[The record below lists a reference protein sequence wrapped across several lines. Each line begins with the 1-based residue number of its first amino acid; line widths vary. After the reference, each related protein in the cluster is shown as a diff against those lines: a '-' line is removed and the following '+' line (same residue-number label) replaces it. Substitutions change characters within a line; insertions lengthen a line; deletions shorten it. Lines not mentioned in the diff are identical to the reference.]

1 MKAINLITQV
11 VFGAGFA
18 IVCMVLL
25 PYSICNIVKWF
36 IILFLLIAGI
46 EAIKHRKEIK

>member
-1 MKAINLITQV
+1 MKPINLITQV

-18 IVCMVLL
+18 IICMILL

-36 IILFLLIAGI
+36 IVLLLLIAGI
-46 EAIKHRKEIK
+46 EGVKNKCLKK